1 MGWRLSA
8 LSEAQR
14 AEAVSEFNA
23 RFGEMEQVLWCLSLN
38 SRAELLEG
46 HDLKVVETLVWAVKS
61 WWGVQGVR
69 SDTKALM
76 AGALLRTVG
85 WSSALFENTSPVT
98 SGAEDFACNC
108 VFALVRQSRS
118 AGVARREFSL
128 ASKVLHWLLP
138 YRVPAYD
145 SYVCQSL
152 GIRGAADH
160 PERAYRK
167 VAQEVLGAA
176 RTTTDG
182 GSWLGALEPR
192 SPVRAFD
199 KCLWWLGGGNDG
211 NAVQVHDPWRIVDKL
226 GLDHE

>member
-8 LSEAQR
+8 LTEAQR

-23 RFGEMEQVLWCLSLN
+23 RFGEMERALWCLSLN

-46 HDLKVVETLVWAVKS
+46 DDLRVVETLIWAVKS

-69 SDTKALM
+69 SDTKTRM
-76 AGALLRTVG
+76 AKALLGAVD
-85 WSSALFENTSPVT
+85 WSPAVFEDTSPVT
-98 SGAEDFACNC
+98 SDGEEFACQC
-108 VFALVRQSRS
+108 VFALVDESRY

-145 SYVCQSL
+145 SYVCQTL
-152 GIRGAADH
+152 GIRTAADH
-160 PERAYRK
+160 PEQAYRK

-176 RTTTDG
+176 RTVADG
-182 GSWLGALEPR
+182 GS
-192 SPVRAFD
+192 
-199 KCLWWLGGGNDG
+199 
-211 NAVQVHDPWRIVDKL
+211 
-226 GLDHE
+226 